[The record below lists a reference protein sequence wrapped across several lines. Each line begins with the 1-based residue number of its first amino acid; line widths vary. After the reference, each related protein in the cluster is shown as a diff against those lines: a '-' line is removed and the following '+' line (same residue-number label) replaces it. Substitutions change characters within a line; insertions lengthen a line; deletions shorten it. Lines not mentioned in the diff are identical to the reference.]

1 MNIQDEMQKI
11 HHKYGV
17 SEMANY
23 EIEKFVE
30 KLIEDDRAEQL
41 KLHLVSDCCKQ
52 IDNLEL
58 TNNWGVRRCKE
69 CGSLVNT
76 SGR

>member
-17 SEMANY
+17 SEKANY

-30 KLIEDDRAEQL
+30 KLIEDDRSERLILHNVSNCPSCNSDDLHQF
-41 KLHLVSDCCKQ
+41 KLQHIHCKS
-52 IDNLEL
+52 
-58 TNNWGVRRCKE
+58 CKE
-69 CGSLVNT
+69 DFERGCC
-76 SGR
+76 